1 VALFDGLLLS
11 TTDVPMTVVYAERSL
26 SEEILFLPEMTS
38 ISKNFTSPDTM
49 TSCTPVSD
57 TLSPLPDDPSNDLDS
72 YTTTHGP
79 VAAPPDVAALRAPL
93 APPTVAA
100 YSNSSTLSPRP
111 NQPIIQVTIRGMPSN
126 SDLLSFSF
134 LKPFG
139 AVIEG
144 RMISDMLNLYSPDG
158 SSRMTPVFTGVVVF
172 VIAAHSIN
180 CADNL
185 LALSGTV
192 VNCPTFLFS
201 VSPSSPPPPPP
212 PSLSLLTRH
221 QMSVVRL

>member
-1 VALFDGLLLS
+1 
-11 TTDVPMTVVYAERSL
+11 MTVLSAERSL
-26 SEEILFLPEMTS
+26 SEELLFLPA
-38 ISKNFTSPDTM
+38 
-49 TSCTPVSD
+49 
-57 TLSPLPDDPSNDLDS
+57 LSPSPDDPSNEISDHW
-72 YTTTHGP
+72 YTMTQGAATP
-79 VAAPPDVAALRAPL
+79 LATPAVAATPGD
-93 APPTVAA
+93 PPTVAA
-100 YSNSSTLSPRP
+100 FSNSSTLAPRP

-185 LALSGTV
+185 LALSGAV

-212 PSLSLLTRH
+212 SFSLYSLTRH